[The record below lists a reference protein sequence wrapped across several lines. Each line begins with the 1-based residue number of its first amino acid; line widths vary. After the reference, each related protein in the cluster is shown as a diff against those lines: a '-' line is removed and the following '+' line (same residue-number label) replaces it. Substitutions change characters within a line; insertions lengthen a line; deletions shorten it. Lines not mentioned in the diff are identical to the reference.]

1 MKKTVLS
8 LLIGLLVLSGCAK
21 AAYDKEDLDKAVL
34 AIKEVYGENY
44 YPSNKMDATLLE
56 EIVKVKAE
64 DVIDFY
70 AEGPMMSFQ
79 VDTLIVI
86 IAKEGKIEE
95 VKKALEDYEY
105 YLEHDAFNYP
115 MNMPKINASQVIV
128 KGNIVAFVLLG
139 KADERLEASEAE
151 YASYAQAQVQLG
163 VDALLEVLK

>member
-21 AAYDKEDLDKAVL
+21 ATYDKEDLDKAIL

-44 YPSNKMDATLLE
+44 YPSMTMDAALLE

-64 DVIDFY
+64 DVVEFY
-70 AEGPMMSFQ
+70 AEGPLMSNL

-86 IAKEGKIEE
+86 VAKKDKIED
-95 VKKALEDYEY
+95 VKKALEDYKY

-115 MNMPKINASQVIV
+115 MNMPKVSASQVIV
-128 KGNIVAFVLLG
+128 KGNIVAFVMLG
-139 KADERLEASEAE
+139 KYDERTEGSEAE

-163 VDALLEVLK
+163 VDALLEALK

>member
-1 MKKTVLS
+1 MKKTLLS

-21 AAYDKEDLDKAVL
+21 AAYDKEDLDKVVL
-34 AIKEVYGENY
+34 AIKEAYGENY
-44 YPSNKMDATLLE
+44 YPSMAMDAALLE

-64 DVIDFY
+64 DVVEFF

-86 IAKEGKIEE
+86 VAKDGKVED
-95 VKKALEDYEY
+95 VKNALEDYKY

-115 MNMPKINASQVIV
+115 MNMPKVNASQVIV
-128 KGNIVAFVLLG
+128 KGNIVAFVMLG
-139 KADERLEASEAE
+139 KADERSEASEAE

-163 VDALLEVLK
+163 VDALLEALK

>member
-8 LLIGLLVLSGCAK
+8 LLIGLLILSGCAK
-21 AAYDKEDLDKAVL
+21 AAYDKEDLDKVIL

-44 YPSNKMDATLLE
+44 YPSSPMDKTLLE

-64 DVIDFY
+64 DVIDYY
-70 AEGPMMSFQ
+70 AEGPLMSMQ

-86 IAKEGKIEE
+86 VAKEGKVQD
-95 VKKALEDYEY
+95 VKKALEDYKY

-115 MNMPKINASQVIV
+115 MNMPKVNASQVVV

-139 KADERLEASEAE
+139 KYDDRTEASEEE
-151 YASYAQAQVQLG
+151 YADYAEAQVQLG
-163 VDALLEVLK
+163 VDALLEALK